1 MDDTDMT
8 TGRVG
13 APLSVCKIKLV
24 NWEEGNYR
32 ITDKPRP
39 RGEIIIGK
47 KTTYLDLLTLKHVEL
62 FYLKFC
68 SFFL

>member
-47 KTTYLDLLTLKHVEL
+47 KTTYVDLLT
-62 FYLKFC
+62 
-68 SFFL
+68 